1 MLKERETMA
10 DKKEKP
16 ALKLIINGQ
25 ERVITF
31 EELTLSNNLAQEAL
45 VALLVDKKIIDPK
58 ELMEYMQKIRKERFR
73 DDMPPQ
79 EAN

>member
-1 MLKERETMA
+1 MSE
-10 DKKEKP
+10 KKEKP
-16 ALKLIINGQ
+16 ALKLVIDGK

-45 VALLVDKKIIDPK
+45 VALLVEKKIIDPA

-73 DDMPPQ
+73 DDDTPP
-79 EAN
+79 EKVN

>member
-1 MLKERETMA
+1 MA
-10 DKKEKP
+10 DKPKP
-16 ALKLIINGQ
+16 ALKLVIDGK

-45 VALLVDKKIIDPK
+45 VNLLVDKKIIDPH

-73 DDMPPQ
+73 QEEPPKDV
-79 EAN
+79 N